1 MQQFDSKNSGTKSP
15 RHTTSIFCV
24 DIRWKAFGATKIA
37 TPFVA
42 SVKNTQPS
50 ILGEKL
56 FHRSSAA
63 LLPLT
68 CKFPDRRNSLAPV
81 LQVTVF
87 WLNHSQALA
96 VVWSY
101 ASPPS
106 SPGGNAYECHSS
118 SSAWVSQNHLPH
130 LVQRTVAGR
139 WHGSLLD
146 DMARQ
151 KRSESALHSCSP
163 IRLLFVT
170 SARRRGNQPEYGTRT
185 LRRSADCRN
194 CSQVLCC
201 P

>member
-1 MQQFDSKNSGTKSP
+1 VDSICASHSAGNARIYCGRKGTQTQRFDSKNSGTKSP

-24 DIRWKAFGATKIA
+24 DIRWKAFGATKTA
-37 TPFVA
+37 TPFVT

-50 ILGEKL
+50 FRGEKL
-56 FHRSSAA
+56 FHRSCAA

-118 SSAWVSQNHLPH
+118 PRHGYR
-130 LVQRTVAGR
+130 RTTYRTSCNEPWQDVG
-139 WHGSLLD
+139 
-146 DMARQ
+146 MAHR
-151 KRSESALHSCSP
+151 
-163 IRLLFVT
+163 
-170 SARRRGNQPEYGTRT
+170 
-185 LRRSADCRN
+185 
-194 CSQVLCC
+194 
-201 P
+201 